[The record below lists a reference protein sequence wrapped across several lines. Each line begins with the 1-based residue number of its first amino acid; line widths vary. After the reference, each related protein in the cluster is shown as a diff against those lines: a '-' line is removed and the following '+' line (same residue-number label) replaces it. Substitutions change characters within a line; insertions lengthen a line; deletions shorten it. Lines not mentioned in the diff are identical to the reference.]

1 MNESMRL
8 DAALVARGMVGGRDK
23 AKQAIVDGMVR
34 VNGRV
39 VTKASVS
46 VSETDE
52 IVCERRE
59 RFVGR
64 GGEKL
69 LKVLC
74 ETEWDVTGCVCAD
87 IGASTGGFTDC
98 LLQHGASRVYAVDV
112 GHGQLAPSL
121 CEDPRVVNMENTD
134 VRHRETIEKQI
145 PNGSVDVC
153 TVDVSFISLSRIFDS
168 LLPLL
173 RPDGHVVCLV
183 KPQFEAGRE
192 ALSKRGVVRR
202 EKDHVRVLQTVMN
215 EWQQRGFGTVY
226 LSWSPICGGDGNIEY
241 IALLSR
247 TQAGRSIDVAR
258 LVKDAFASLRS

>member
-1 MNESMRL
+1 MNEPMRL

-23 AKQAIVDGMVR
+23 AKQAIADGMVR

-39 VTKASVS
+39 VTKASSS
-46 VSETDE
+46 VCETDE

-69 LKVLC
+69 QKALC
-74 ETEWDVTGCVCAD
+74 ETALNVRDRVCAD

-98 LLQHGASRVYAVDV
+98 LLQHGARLVYAVDV

-134 VRHRETIEKQI
+134 VRHRETVEKQI
-145 PNGSVDVC
+145 PNGSVDIC
-153 TVDVSFISLSRIFDS
+153 TVDVSFISLSGIFDS

-173 RPDGHVVCLV
+173 RPDGHIVCLV
-183 KPQFEAGRE
+183 KPQFEAGRA

-202 EKDHVRVLQTVMN
+202 EKDHIRVLQTVMS
-215 EWQQRGFGTVY
+215 EWQQRGLGAVY

-247 TQAGRSIDVAR
+247 TQAGRSIDVTR
-258 LVKDAFASLRS
+258 LVKDAFAALRS